1 MLGRGLV
8 PLVALGAV
16 LSMPAPVAYAGSYTV
31 NACLD
36 DAHGANLSWASASSN
51 VDLPSYAAGC
61 SGSAPDGLIARA
73 AAKPGGGSV
82 PAFASSSWQFNA
94 PAGTTIDR
102 ADLSLRMYRFGGGLT
117 DRWGVG
123 IGDETGAYLLGG
135 MGQSALSTGARGS
148 YFAVPVP
155 NRTSLR
161 LGVVCA
167 NGGGC
172 TVQATDVAGAGYSRA
187 RTDLYGARVR
197 ISDPSAATLSGQG
210 GALWTS
216 SAWLSGTQALS
227 FSATDNVGIALLTAD
242 LGSDRRVERS
252 DCDFARTIPCP
263 SSRQLSTSFD
273 TTALSDGSHSVTI
286 EATDSAG
293 NLKSDSHTV
302 LVDNTA
308 PAAPGAPEL
317 AGAAAARWRNV
328 NAFTLSYSNP
338 SKASGAPLSS
348 HDVQICGLRSD
359 DSVDPSRCY
368 VEARV
373 GVPGLDA
380 ITVPAAGRF
389 KMRVRVNDELFSGHW
404 SPWSP
409 RLLFD
414 DTLPGMPVV
423 AFPSGWVNLE
433 RATNPLVLA
442 APIALPTP
450 PSGYSAY
457 RVSVDRGP
465 AITVAADGKAD
476 SGLFALKTLADGHHQ
491 LEIVAVTGA
500 GLATPAL
507 SASVGQLEKDVV
519 APELAVSG
527 APTSGAIVPS
537 TVTFVIRASDATSGM
552 AAAVPPAPTGTGG
565 YVATQL
571 GRAAADLTGGPFAQL
586 SPGEGQQLV
595 HLFAADVAGNK
606 SAVQSFAYTQDTKLP
621 SGGLRPISA
630 QHPALLDFF
639 IAERC
644 LGSASIEIS
653 TSPGVWRPLATSEDS
668 QRASA
673 LVPAE
678 VWAPRTPYSAR
689 ATVRDCGGNS
699 AILTDWYGGDRSG
712 TAIGTIVPPP
722 RAATSAKS
730 EVAPIASGSSASAL
744 ALRRVTS
751 VVRNGSG
758 DPLVGVDV
766 RFETEPWMTPA
777 QWEPAGSAKTD
788 ADGRATAKLAAH
800 SSIRIRTVVPGNE
813 LRHDAI
819 SNTVYATRLA
829 STTVG
834 ASPRTVRA
842 GRTTTIKG
850 RLRGG
855 WVPRSGFAVTLYGRG
870 PRSRGWVPIR
880 TNVAVSSGGY
890 WRARYRFLRSSR
902 GKFYFLVR
910 TSNRPDYPFRGAS
923 SQSVRVVVR

>member
-1 MLGRGLV
+1 MRGRGFVL
-8 PLVALGAV
+8 LVALCAV
-16 LSMPAPVAYAGSYTV
+16 IGMPVSAADAGSYTV
-31 NACLD
+31 TACLD
-36 DAHGANLSWASASSN
+36 DPRGVNLSWGSASTN
-51 VDLPSYAAGC
+51 VDLPSYSGGC
-61 SGSAPDGLIARA
+61 DGGAPAGLIARA
-73 AAKPGGGSV
+73 AAKSGGGMV
-82 PAFASSSWQFNA
+82 PGFSFASWQFNA
-94 PAGTTIDR
+94 PAGTVIDH
-102 ADLSLRMYRFGGGLT
+102 ADLSLKMYRYGGGLS

-123 IGDETGAYLLGG
+123 LADETGAYLLGG
-135 MGQSALSTGARGS
+135 IGQSPLAAGGRGS
-148 YFAVPVP
+148 YFAVPVSS
-155 NRTSLR
+155 RTSLTV
-161 LGVVCA
+161 GAICA
-167 NGGGC
+167 SGGGC
-172 TVQATDVAGAGYSRA
+172 SVQATDVAGSGYSRA
-187 RTDLYGARVR
+187 RIDLYGARVR
-197 ISDPSAATLSGQG
+197 ISDSSAAVLSGQG

-216 SAWLSGTQALS
+216 SAWLSGSKALS
-227 FSATDNVGIALLTAD
+227 FSATDNVGIASLGAD
-242 LGSDRRVERS
+242 LGSDRRVLRS

-263 SSRQLSTSFD
+263 TSRQLSTSFD
-273 TTALSDGSHSVTI
+273 TTALSDGSHNVTI

-293 NLKSDSHTV
+293 NRSSDSRTV

-308 PAAPGAPEL
+308 PAAPSAPEL
-317 AGAAAARWRNV
+317 VGASPAKWRTV

-348 HDVQICGLRSD
+348 HDVEICGLRAD
-359 DSVDPSRCY
+359 DSVDPSRCH
-368 VEARV
+368 VDAR
-373 GVPGLDA
+373 GGAPGLDA
-380 ITVPAAGRF
+380 ISVPAVGRF
-389 KMRVRVNDELFSGHW
+389 KMRVRANDELFNGQWSSW
-404 SPWSP
+404 SPT
-409 RLLFD
+409 LLFD
-414 DTLPGMPVV
+414 DTLPGTPAVV
-423 AFPSGWVNLE
+423 FPSGWVNLE
-433 RATNPLVLA
+433 RAQSPLLLG
-442 APIALPTP
+442 APIAAPAP

-465 AITVAADGKAD
+465 VTTVAADGKAD

-491 LEIVAVTGA
+491 LDIVAVTGA

-507 SASVGQLEKDVV
+507 SASTGQLEKDVV

-527 APTSGAIVPS
+527 APTSGAVVRS

-552 AAAVPPAPTGTGG
+552 IAAVPPAPIGTGG

-571 GRAAADLTGGPFAQL
+571 GRAAASLTGGPFAQL
-586 SPGEGQQLV
+586 SPGEGAQLV

-653 TSPGVWRPLATSEDS
+653 TTPGVWRPLATSEDS

-673 LVPAE
+673 LVPAD
-678 VWAPRTPYSAR
+678 VWAPRTPYSVR
-689 ATVRDCGGNS
+689 AIVRDCGGNS

-722 RAATSAKS
+722 RAVTSAKS
-730 EVAPIASGSSASAL
+730 EVAPVASGSSASA
-744 ALRRVTS
+744 ASVRRVTT
-751 VVRNGSG
+751 VVRNSSG

-813 LRHDAI
+813 LRQDAI

-855 WVPRSGFAVTLYGRG
+855 WVPRSGFEVTLYGRG

-890 WRARYRFLRSSR
+890 WRAQYRFLRSSR

-910 TSNRPDYPFRGAS
+910 TPNRPDYPFRSAS
-923 SQSVRVVVR
+923 SGSVRIAVR